1 MQSDKPVFHCPFCAR
16 ENLMNVLFACAKP
29 EIAYL
34 TSATGIEFGS
44 SVKEFSCPGQVAPHI
59 LQCVQEID

>member
-1 MQSDKPVFHCPFCAR
+1 
-16 ENLMNVLFACAKP
+16 MNVLFVCAKP

-44 SVKEFSCPGQVAPHI
+44 SVKEFSCPEQVAPHRP
-59 LQCVQEID
+59 QCVQEID